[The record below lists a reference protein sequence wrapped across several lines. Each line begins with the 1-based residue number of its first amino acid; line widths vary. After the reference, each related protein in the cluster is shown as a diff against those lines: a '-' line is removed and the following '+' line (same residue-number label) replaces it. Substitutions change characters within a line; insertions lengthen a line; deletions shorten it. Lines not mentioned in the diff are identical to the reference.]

1 MRPAR
6 VSAACSLP
14 YSPHLGPSPGP
25 PPAVL
30 IPSALLGI
38 NQHSFSPPRH
48 HSAFLQPSLASVL
61 IHSALLGI
69 IQQFLQPSLASVI
82 HSALLGIIQQF
93 LQPSLA
99 SFSIPPALLGISPH
113 SFSPPVG
120 IIQQFLQPPLASF
133 SIPSALQLAPFSSS
147 FSPLWHLSAFLQ
159 PWQHSTFLQPFSW
172 HQSSFSPQHQSALS
186 YPSSASVLIQSAL
199 IGFSPFFSLHPSASP
214 VPKNQHVYPSF
225 PTTFPLPLAWSV
237 KPPNGGV
244 WYCIPVIRASVLQIL
259 LPPLPALLQSR
270 S

>member
-1 MRPAR
+1 MRFFVPHYLVRPAR

-82 HSALLGIIQQF
+82 PSALQ
-93 LQPSLA
+93 LA
-99 SFSIPPALLGISPH
+99 SFSS

-120 IIQQFLQPPLASF
+120 ISPHSVLSISPPSV
-133 SIPSALQLAPFSSS
+133 IPLRL
-147 FSPLWHLSAFLQ
+147 
-159 PWQHSTFLQPFSW
+159 
-172 HQSSFSPQHQSALS
+172 QSSFDP
-186 YPSSASVLIQSAL
+186 PSSASL
-199 IGFSPFFSLHPSASP
+199 IGFSPFFSLQSSASP
-214 VPKNQHVYPSF
+214 VPKINMYTPHFPQPFPFLLRGPSNH
-225 PTTFPLPLAWSV
+225 PTEVFGIAF
-237 KPPNGGV
+237 
-244 WYCIPVIRASVLQIL
+244 Q
-259 LPPLPALLQSR
+259 
-270 S
+270 